1 MDFWNSNIV
10 ATITGAIVGGLIAI
24 VASIV
29 TYRMQRKD
37 AEKKEI
43 RENFK
48 NKAELSINEWFK
60 DNGDNT
66 KELYVIPCPYIAK
79 LNNEGFIDTEI
90 PKAYSN
96 KEKLKREIIYLENI
110 GKSDINELEIA
121 IADPKNA
128 AILNAKTANDFIK
141 KGLISYGVKLDR
153 KIRIG
158 EAVELIIY
166 YDEKA
171 LIDDIFSASIEIY
184 YRDSI
189 NNVCAQ
195 PLFIKER
202 KIYEPRLIDY
212 SEWREQV
219 SVDKNLEHWKRRLTE
234 HKS

>member
-1 MDFWNSNIV
+1 M
-10 ATITGAIVGGLIAI
+10 
-24 VASIV
+24 
-29 TYRMQRKD
+29 
-37 AEKKEI
+37 
-43 RENFK
+43 
-48 NKAELSINEWFK
+48 
-60 DNGDNT
+60 
-66 KELYVIPCPYIAK
+66 
-79 LNNEGFIDTEI
+79 
-90 PKAYSN
+90 
-96 KEKLKREIIYLENI
+96 
-110 GKSDINELEIA
+110 EIA

-171 LIDDIFSASIEIY
+171 PIDDVFSASIEIY

-195 PLFIKER
+195 PLFVKER

-219 SVDKNLEHWKRRLTE
+219 SVDKNLEHWKRRLTD
-234 HKS
+234 HKN

>member
-1 MDFWNSNIV
+1 MEFWNNNIV

-24 VASIV
+24 AASIV

-48 NKAELSINEWFK
+48 HKAELAVNEWFK
-60 DNGDNT
+60 DNGDNV
-66 KELYVIPCPYIAK
+66 KEIYVIPCPYIAK

-90 PKAYSN
+90 PKVYSN

-110 GKSDINELEIA
+110 GKSDISELEIA

-171 LIDDIFSASIEIY
+171 PISDTISASIEIY

-195 PLFIKER
+195 PLFVKER

-219 SVDKNLEHWKRRLTE
+219 SVDKNLEHWKRRLS
-234 HKS
+234 H

>member
-66 KELYVIPCPYIAK
+66 KEIYVIPCPYIAK

-121 IADPKNA
+121 IADPKNV

-171 LIDDIFSASIEIY
+171 PIDDVFSASIEIY

>member
-1 MDFWNSNIV
+1 MDFWNSNFV
-10 ATITGAIVGGLIAI
+10 SAVTGGLIAI
-24 VASIV
+24 AASIV
-29 TYRMQRKD
+29 TYRLQRKD

-60 DNGDNT
+60 DNYYNT
-66 KELYVIPCPYIAK
+66 KEICVIPCPYIAK
-79 LNNEGFIDTEI
+79 LNNEGFIDIEI
-90 PKAYSN
+90 PKVYSN
-96 KEKLKREIIYLENI
+96 IEKLKCEIIYLENI

-128 AILNAKTANDFIK
+128 AILNAKTANNFIK

-158 EAVELIIY
+158 EAVKLIICY
-166 YDEKA
+166 GEKA
-171 LIDDIFSASIEIY
+171 PIDDIFSASIEIY
-184 YRDSI
+184 YRDSM

-202 KIYEPRLIDY
+202 KIYEPRLVDY

-219 SVDKNLEHWKRRLTE
+219 SVDKNLEHWKRRLSNSN
-234 HKS
+234 H

>member
-1 MDFWNSNIV
+1 MDFWNSNFV
-10 ATITGAIVGGLIAI
+10 SAVTGGLIAI
-24 VASIV
+24 AASIV
-29 TYRMQRKD
+29 IYRLQRKD

-48 NKAELSINEWFK
+48 NKAELSVNECFK
-60 DNGDNT
+60 VNGDNVR
-66 KELYVIPCPYIAK
+66 EIHVIPCPYKAK
-79 LNNEGFIDTEI
+79 LNKDGFIDTEI
-90 PKAYSN
+90 SKVYSN
-96 KEKLKREIIYLENI
+96 IEELKREIIYLENI

-121 IADPKNA
+121 IADPENA

-171 LIDDIFSASIEIY
+171 PIDDIFSASIEIY

-195 PLFIKER
+195 SLFIKER
-202 KIYEPRLIDY
+202 KIYEPRLIEY

-219 SVDKNLEHWKRRLTE
+219 SVDKNLEHWKRRFTD

>member
-1 MDFWNSNIV
+1 MEFWNNNIV

-24 VASIV
+24 AASIV
-29 TYRMQRKD
+29 TYHMQRKD

-48 NKAELSINEWFK
+48 HKAELAVNEWFK
-60 DNGDNT
+60 DNGDNV
-66 KELYVIPCPYIAK
+66 KEIYVIPCPYIAK
-79 LNNEGFIDTEI
+79 LNNEGFVDTEI
-90 PKAYSN
+90 PKVYSN

-166 YDEKA
+166 Y
-171 LIDDIFSASIEIY
+171 
-184 YRDSI
+184 
-189 NNVCAQ
+189 
-195 PLFIKER
+195 
-202 KIYEPRLIDY
+202 
-212 SEWREQV
+212 
-219 SVDKNLEHWKRRLTE
+219 
-234 HKS
+234 